1 MPRTNVVRLPTVPS
15 LSWDDCRLLVES
27 VVDYAIF
34 MLDAD
39 GHVATWNLGAE
50 KIKGY
55 KASEIVGEH
64 FSKFYPA
71 EDITAGKPRR
81 ELEIASSAGRVE
93 DEGWRIRKD
102 GSRFWANVV
111 ITALRDESGNLRG
124 FAKVTRDLTTRRAA
138 EEQVRQAEQRFHH
151 LVDAVID
158 YAIFMLDPTGHVST
172 WNSGARRVKGYAVEE
187 ILGKHFSIFYT
198 PEDQAA
204 GKPERILEA
213 VRRDGRYEDE
223 GWRVRKDGS
232 RFWAN
237 VVITSLRDE
246 HGVPLGF
253 AKVTRDLTVR
263 RRAEEELRWSEERFR
278 LLVENVGDYAIYML
292 DPAGRVRTWN
302 LGAER
307 MKGYTAGEIIG
318 QSFAIFFPEDATLD
332 KPSSELAIAR
342 AQGRF
347 EDEGWRVRKDGSRF
361 WANAILTALHDAQGK
376 LIGFAKVTRDLTSRR
391 ETEETER
398 RLLREQAAREAAED
412 AERRLRDSEERYRA
426 LSQRLEIVLEG
437 VADGITV
444 LDRSGRVVF
453 ANSAAARICG
463 FNSADE
469 LMSTPQAEVM
479 ARFELLD
486 DVGQPFNA
494 DDLPGH
500 RVLAGERFSSAVLHV
515 RERGSRREWWSLVR
529 ASAVVATD
537 GTPELAIN
545 IWHDVT
551 AERRQDR
558 QVKFLSDATA
568 ALGSSLEHDEMLST
582 LARVLVPGLADWC
595 SIYLRDGDQLRNVS
609 VAHLDPAKLAMAKEH
624 QQRFAPDPNQARGV
638 WNVVRTGESELYNAN
653 TDEMLVEAA
662 REPERLEMLQSLGM
676 KAVLLAPIRIR
687 SRILGVISLIS
698 AESDR
703 RYDASDVALVEELGR
718 RAGVALDN
726 AQLYMTAQEAAKIAE
741 EASRA
746 KDEFLATVSH
756 ELRTPLSAILGW
768 STILKN
774 RVTDPA
780 VAKPIDAIHRNAK
793 AQVKIIDDLL
803 DVSRVITGKFRIDAK
818 PVDLVSIARDAIEV
832 VRPSAIAKKIDIELT
847 HRTDSCLLVADPDR
861 LQQVVWNLLSNAVKF
876 TGAGGKIHLSVH
888 QEGSSVVL
896 SVMDTGQGIEPAFL
910 PFAFERFKQ
919 ADSSITRRVGGLGLG
934 LAIVRHI
941 IELHGGRVTAASD
954 GVGKGA
960 TFTITLPIRAV
971 IPSTSESP
979 QPGVSPSASQTA
991 AILSGVRVLVV
1002 DDEPDARDM
1011 IAAVLLESGA
1021 VVETARS
1028 AGEAFETLKRFR
1040 PDVLVSDI
1048 GMADEDGFSLMR
1060 RIRALPTTEGGRIP
1074 SVALTAFA
1082 REDDRK
1088 RAISSGYTM
1097 YLGKPVNPDELASA
1111 VANLAAVTAR

>member
-1 MPRTNVVRLPTVPS
+1 
-15 LSWDDCRLLVES
+15 
-27 VVDYAIF
+27 
-34 MLDAD
+34 
-39 GHVATWNLGAE
+39 
-50 KIKGY
+50 
-55 KASEIVGEH
+55 
-64 FSKFYPA
+64 
-71 EDITAGKPRR
+71 
-81 ELEIASSAGRVE
+81 
-93 DEGWRIRKD
+93 
-102 GSRFWANVV
+102 
-111 ITALRDESGNLRG
+111 
-124 FAKVTRDLTTRRAA
+124 
-138 EEQVRQAEQRFHH
+138 
-151 LVDAVID
+151 
-158 YAIFMLDPTGHVST
+158 
-172 WNSGARRVKGYAVEE
+172 
-187 ILGKHFSIFYT
+187 
-198 PEDQAA
+198 
-204 GKPERILEA
+204 
-213 VRRDGRYEDE
+213 
-223 GWRVRKDGS
+223 
-232 RFWAN
+232 
-237 VVITSLRDE
+237 
-246 HGVPLGF
+246 
-253 AKVTRDLTVR
+253 
-263 RRAEEELRWSEERFR
+263 
-278 LLVENVGDYAIYML
+278 
-292 DPAGRVRTWN
+292 
-302 LGAER
+302 
-307 MKGYTAGEIIG
+307 
-318 QSFAIFFPEDATLD
+318 
-332 KPSSELAIAR
+332 
-342 AQGRF
+342 
-347 EDEGWRVRKDGSRF
+347 
-361 WANAILTALHDAQGK
+361 
-376 LIGFAKVTRDLTSRR
+376 
-391 ETEETER
+391 
-398 RLLREQAAREAAED
+398 
-412 AERRLRDSEERYRA
+412 
-426 LSQRLEIVLEG
+426 

-469 LMSTPQAEVM
+469 LMNTPQAEVV

-486 DVGQPFNA
+486 DEGQPFNV

-500 RVLAGERFSSAVLHV
+500 RVLAGERSSSAVLHV

-529 ASAVVATD
+529 ASAVVAMD

-558 QVKFLSDATA
+558 QVKCLSDATA
-568 ALGSSLEHDEMLST
+568 ALGSSLEYDEMLST
-582 LARVLVPGLADWC
+582 LARVLVPGFADWC
-595 SIYLRDGDQLRNVS
+595 SISLRDGDQLRNVS
-609 VAHLDPAKLAMAKEH
+609 VAHVDPAKVAMARER

-638 WNVVRTGESELYNAN
+638 WNVVRTGESELYNEI
-653 TDEMLVEAA
+653 TDEMLAEAA
-662 REPERLEMLQSLGM
+662 REPERLEMLPSLGI

-703 RYDASDVALVEELGR
+703 RYDASDIALVEELGR

-726 AQLYMTAQEAAKIAE
+726 AQLYMTAQEAAKTAE

-768 STILKN
+768 STILKG

-780 VAKPIDAIHRNAK
+780 VAKPIEAIHRNAK
-793 AQVKIIDDLL
+793 AQVKIIDDIL

-832 VRPSAIAKKIDIELT
+832 VRPSAIAKKIDIEFT
-847 HRTDSCLLVADPDR
+847 HRTDCCILVADPDR

-876 TGAGGKIHLSVH
+876 TEAGGKIHLSVH

-896 SVMDTGQGIEPAFL
+896 SVMDTGKGIEPAFL

-941 IELHGGRVTAASD
+941 VELHGGRVTAASD
-954 GVGKGA
+954 GVGKGS

-971 IPSTSESP
+971 IPSTSEGP
-979 QPGVSPSASQTA
+979 AQPGVSPSASQTA

-1011 IAAVLLESGA
+1011 VAAVLLEVGA

-1028 AGEAFETLKRFR
+1028 AAEGFDALKRFR

-1088 RAISSGYTM
+1088 RAISSGYTT
-1097 YLGKPVNPDELASA
+1097 YLGKPVDPDALASA
-1111 VANLAAVTAR
+1111 VAHLSAVVGQAER